1 MTIRLAK
8 RGHGMSFLYR
18 LGVYMLNLTQSMKN
32 AKLLNELLNRHLSLK
47 KVLIKELRFNIILA
61 RLKELNRKKQM

>member
-1 MTIRLAK
+1 
-8 RGHGMSFLYR
+8 
-18 LGVYMLNLTQSMKN
+18 MLNLTQSMKN